1 MSSNRIRKH
10 LSGSEKRR
18 KRKHIEKFN
27 ASQRGAIH
35 KFVQPKVPST
45 SRNNEEL
52 AVVVWQPQDGGISEE
67 NIDINNNDSGSDH
80 ENPAARDVLV
90 EKGPIREQNL
100 QFPLDENSRHFSYA
114 HYSKVLKNGE
124 VHDRKWLVYSKH
136 IDKVFCF
143 CCKIFKSNNMKSS
156 LASDGL
162 RDWRHLSVRLKEH
175 EGTVKHKIS
184 MNSWNELRIRLS
196 KQETI
201 DKELQGQ
208 LKKEKEHMKQV
219 LFRLVAIVKFLSKR
233 SLAFRGSSK
242 KIYTESN
249 GNFLA
254 CVEMIAEF
262 DTVLQEHLRCIR
274 NKEIHYHYL
283 SHKI

>member
-1 MSSNRIRKH
+1 
-10 LSGSEKRR
+10 
-18 KRKHIEKFN
+18 
-27 ASQRGAIH
+27 
-35 KFVQPKVPST
+35 
-45 SRNNEEL
+45 
-52 AVVVWQPQDGGISEE
+52 
-67 NIDINNNDSGSDH
+67 
-80 ENPAARDVLV
+80 
-90 EKGPIREQNL
+90 
-100 QFPLDENSRHFSYA
+100 
-114 HYSKVLKNGE
+114 
-124 VHDRKWLVYSKH
+124 
-136 IDKVFCF
+136 
-143 CCKIFKSNNMKSS
+143 MKSS

-175 EGTVKHKIS
+175 EGTVEHKIS

>member
-1 MSSNRIRKH
+1 M
-10 LSGSEKRR
+10 
-18 KRKHIEKFN
+18 
-27 ASQRGAIH
+27 
-35 KFVQPKVPST
+35 P
-45 SRNNEEL
+45 SRNIEEQEL
-52 AVVVWQPQDGGISEE
+52 AIVVWKQPGERISQE
-67 NIDINNNDSGSDH
+67 NIDTNNNVSGH
-80 ENPAARDVLV
+80 ENPIGVEPESASACVDEQPFFSIDIYDPRNWDKLDNKARDVLV
-90 EKGPIREQNL
+90 EKGPIREHNL
-100 QFPLDENSRHFSYA
+100 EFPLDDNSRHFSYA

-124 VHDRKWLVYSKH
+124 VHDRKWLIYSKH

-175 EGTVKHKIS
+175 EGTVEHKMS
-184 MNSWNELRIRLS
+184 MTSWNELRIRLS

-208 LKKEKEHMKQV
+208 LKKEQDHMKQV
-219 LFRLVAIVKFLSKR
+219 LFRLVATVKFLSKR
-233 SLAFRGSSK
+233 SLAFRGSSE
-242 KIYTESN
+242 KIYNESN

-262 DTVLQEHLRCIR
+262 DLVLQEHLRRIW

-283 SHKI
+283 SHKIQNQFVGNG